1 MNACTD
7 ITEIATT
14 MRRGLDQ
21 VVMGQSVAKERMLAC
36 LFAGGHALVEGVPGT
51 AKTLMALA
59 VARLIG
65 ATFRRIQFTPDL
77 MPVDLL
83 GTNVFNQK
91 DQEFHFMPGPVFT
104 DVLLADEVNRTPP
117 RTQSALLEAMQ
128 ERAVTIDGHRR
139 ALSPIFL
146 VLATQNPVEFEGT
159 YPLPEAQRDRFLIK
173 IDVPYPERD
182 DELAVLR
189 AYAGGQSLHDRV
201 LASVAPVVDSATL
214 AAAQQTIAAQVRVED
229 KLLTYLRDVIAAT
242 RGDAQLRFGAG
253 PRAGIAL
260 MTVCRA
266 MAVMRGRD
274 FITPDDIKEMA
285 PAVLSHRLAL
295 APEAE
300 MEGVTMDDVVKAI
313 FAKIEVP
320 R

>member
-1 MNACTD
+1 MTACAD
-7 ITEIATT
+7 ITALATT
-14 MRRGLDQ
+14 MRQGLDQ
-21 VVMGQSVAKERMLAC
+21 VIMGQERAKERLLAC

-51 AKTLMALA
+51 AKTLMALTL
-59 VARLIG
+59 ARLIG

-83 GTNVFNQK
+83 GTNVYNPK
-91 DQEFHFMPGPVFT
+91 EQEFRFMAGPVFT

-128 ERAVTIDGHRR
+128 ERAVTIDGHRH
-139 ALSPIFL
+139 ALSPVFL

-159 YPLPEAQRDRFLIK
+159 YPLPEAQRDRFLLK

-182 DELAVLR
+182 DEINVLR
-189 AYAGGQSLHDRV
+189 AYASGQSLHDRV
-201 LASVAPVVDSATL
+201 LMAVSPLIDVTAL
-214 AAAQQTIAAQVRVED
+214 AAAQQTISSQVRVEE

-242 RGDAQLRFGAG
+242 RDDEHLRLGAG
-253 PRAGIAL
+253 PRAGLAL
-260 MTVCRA
+260 MTACRA
-266 MAVMRGRD
+266 LSVLRGRD

-300 MEGVTMDDVVKAI
+300 MEGMTLADVLARI

>member
-7 ITEIATT
+7 ITEIATA
-14 MRRGLDQ
+14 MRQGLDQ
-21 VVMGQSVAKERMLAC
+21 VVMGQSMAKERLLAC

-51 AKTLMALA
+51 AKTLLA
-59 VARLIG
+59 RTLSRLVG

-91 DQEFHFMPGPVFT
+91 DPVVHFLPGPVFT

-128 ERAVTIDGHRR
+128 ERAVTIDGQRR
-139 ALSPIFL
+139 ALSPVFL

-182 DELAVLR
+182 DELEVLR
-189 AYAGGQSLHDRV
+189 AYAGGKSLHDHV
-201 LASVAPVVDSATL
+201 LAGVAPAIDSARL
-214 AAAQQTIAAQVRVED
+214 AAAQQVISTQVRIED

-242 RGDAQLRFGAG
+242 RSDAQLRLGAG

-260 MTVCRA
+260 MAVCRA
-266 MAVMRGRD
+266 MAVIRGRD
-274 FITPDDIKEMA
+274 FITPDDIKELA

-295 APEAE
+295 SPEAE
-300 MEGVTMDDVVKAI
+300 MEGVTLDDVVKGI
-313 FAKIEVP
+313 FAKTEVP